1 MSFAPVDEQLELLT
15 RGVEK
20 IVPEDEL
27 RAKLQKSRETNTPL
41 RVKYGIDPTGIDLHL
56 GHTVPLRKL
65 RQFQELGHTAV
76 LIIGDATA
84 RVGDP
89 SGRDE
94 ARSKKLTKEQ
104 VDANAADYLNQCGKV
119 IDLSRA
125 EVHRNG
131 DWFDPMGFG
140 ELLGLCGQVTVA
152 QLLTRDDFAKRYRDE
167 KPIFLHECLYPVM
180 QAWDSVQIQANVELG
195 GTEQLYTFM
204 LARDYQANAG
214 QAGQVGVM
222 SPILVGT
229 DGVKRMGKSLGNYI
243 GIAEEPY
250 EQMKKFMRVSD
261 DNLRDYF
268 TLLTDRPAEEIDVLI
283 TGHPKEAKVTL
294 AKSVIGG
301 YHSPAEADAAADRWQ
316 KEIGGGGLPADIPD
330 RPLSAPADGLMQ
342 AVDLLAELKLT
353 GSKSEARRLIQ
364 QGGMKLGADK
374 SPVLTHDEQVAV
386 SDGLLVWA
394 GKKKFCRVALT

>member
-1 MSFAPVDEQLELLT
+1 MPFAPVAEQLAALT

-20 IVPEDEL
+20 VVPEADL
-27 RAKLQKSRETNTPL
+27 RAKLERSRATDTPL

-94 ARSKKLTKEQ
+94 ARSKKLSKEE
-104 VDANAADYLNQCGKV
+104 VDANAADYLAQCAKV
-119 IDLSRA
+119 IDVDAA
-125 EVHRNG
+125 EVRRNG
-131 DWFDPMGFG
+131 DWFDPMTFG
-140 ELLGLCGQVTVA
+140 ELLSLCGQVTVA
-152 QLLTRDDFAKRYRDE
+152 QLLTRDDFAKRYREE

-180 QAWDSVQIQANVELG
+180 QAWDSVKVRADVELG

-214 QAGQVGVM
+214 QDGQVGVM

-243 GIAEEPY
+243 GIAEDPY
-250 EQMKKFMRVSD
+250 EQVKKFMRVSD
-261 DNLRDYF
+261 DNLRDYL
-268 TLLTDRPAEEIDVLI
+268 TLLTDTPPDEVDALLA
-283 TGHPKEAKVTL
+283 GHPKAAKQAL
-294 AKSVIGG
+294 ARRVIGG
-301 YHSPAEADAAADRWQ
+301 YHGDAAADAAIRRWEM
-316 KEIGGGGLPADIPD
+316 EIGGGGLPAEIPD
-330 RPLSAPADGLMQ
+330 RPLPAPPDGLI
-342 AVDLLAELKLT
+342 AAADLLAALELVN
-353 GSKSEARRLIQ
+353 SKSEARRLIG
-364 QGGMKLGADK
+364 QGGAKLGEEK
-374 SPVLTHDEQVAV
+374 RPILTHDEQVAV
-386 SDGLLVWA
+386 RDGLLVWA

>member
-1 MSFAPVDEQLELLT
+1 MPFAPVDDQLAVLS

-20 IVPEDEL
+20 IVPGDEL
-27 RAKLQKSRETNTPL
+27 LSKLEKSRATDTPL

-104 VDANAADYLNQCGKV
+104 VDANAADYLAQCGKV
-119 IDLSRA
+119 IDVGAA

-131 DWFDPMGFG
+131 DWFDPMTFG

-152 QLLTRDDFAKRYRDE
+152 QLLTRDDFAKRYREE

-180 QAWDSVQIQANVELG
+180 QAWDSVRVRADVELG

-204 LARDYQANAG
+204 LARDYQANTG
-214 QAGQVGVM
+214 QAGQVSLM

-229 DGVKRMGKSLGNYI
+229 DGVKRMGKSLGNYV

-250 EQMKKFMRVSD
+250 EQAKKLMRVSD
-261 DNLRDYF
+261 GLLGDYF
-268 TLLTDRPAEEIDVLI
+268 TLLTDEPTERIDALLA
-283 TGHPKEAKVTL
+283 GHPKAAKQQL
-294 AKSVIGG
+294 AKIVIGG
-301 YHSPAEADAAADRWQ
+301 YHGEQAAEAAVARWER
-316 KEIGGGGLPADIPD
+316 EIGGGGLPADIPD
-330 RPLSAPADGLMQ
+330 RPLPAPTDGLIQ
-342 AVDLLAELKLT
+342 AVELLAGLDLVK
-353 GSKSEARRLIQ
+353 SKSEGRRLIS
-364 QGGMKLGADK
+364 QGGMKLGEDK
-374 SPVLTHDEQVAV
+374 TVVLTHDEQVEV

-394 GKKKFCRVALT
+394 GKKRFCRVALI